1 MANTRSKAKKGS
13 KSSRSR
19 PRLPA
24 HTPPSPPPAAPRPK
38 PRRRAQ
44 AHAPTNFGADEQFIS
59 ARAQIPLPEPPSAS
73 RPSTPTLVRPL
84 GPVTPEG
91 VQPSRRSPSP
101 PLSPPPPSQPRIPL
115 SLAGQDLVDDELEEI
130 LADPQ
135 ADEDDQPG
143 DDDPWQDENGLQD
156 DDDDETQDDGPEDPA
171 TLFDNDSDVERR
183 DRQDAAALLEPDED
197 EDHEAEGFKHGP
209 LPNEAKEAMNAL
221 HKDYMREV
229 EALAHKF
236 NKPVSALLSFVGQ
249 ALASP
254 RYGMNGWNA
263 FEIWYNAHGD
273 TKKPEDLSAAEWS
286 KVVSQKCDEYLK
298 EKLGDQWKDPKARKH
313 CLQTFVDWHR
323 DLMKE
328 NPEHVKRKGGQKRA
342 VLKAKEELMKL
353 GAHLNH
359 CYGIEPFGFIINV
372 HPDEWGI
379 THSCE
384 WGSTALFEAVKKEVP
399 SSFNERLTDYD
410 AFFRTAY
417 AKIHNQEIP
426 DLPRPVL
433 KGSKD
438 GGKPTRDAERK
449 VWISHLRNDIM
460 DIVVKRRDFTLEE
473 AQAKFARF
481 PWASWPDLAVEH
493 QLRLLDWPVDAR
505 LPQRGFN
512 VNLPEC
518 IGHGVIKDGLR
529 RRNDATDDYP
539 RVVSWTQGITLPLV
553 SSQIAD
559 QCPISEEMERTA
571 GEVEWSTIP
580 VVVDSTKV
588 TRMTAARSKLYLG
601 PVKRKKKTKGRMIP
615 HRPTTLELEESSESS
630 NDSNSAD
637 EDPPPPKRTKAIGS
651 QRAPP
656 PDAPV
661 TRPDAS
667 LANSQAPEAFAQM
680 RQMQEM
686 FTLFQQQFGS
696 MLTGANNP
704 VAGSSS

>member
-19 PRLPA
+19 PRHPA
-24 HTPPSPPPAAPRPK
+24 QTPESPRPAAPRPK
-38 PRRRAQ
+38 PRRRGKADP
-44 AHAPTNFGADEQFIS
+44 PTNFDADEQFIS
-59 ARAQIPLPEPPSAS
+59 ARAQISLPEPPSAS
-73 RPSTPTLVRPL
+73 RPSTPIPALVQPL
-84 GPVTPEG
+84 APETPEG
-91 VQPSRRSPSP
+91 PQPSQRSPSP
-101 PLSPPPPSQPRIPL
+101 PLSPPPPSQPRIPF
-115 SLAGQDLVDDELEEI
+115 SRPQHDLLDDELAEI

-135 ADEDDQPG
+135 ADEDDEAG
-143 DDDPWQDENGLQD
+143 DDDGSQDDNGLHD
-156 DDDDETQDDGPEDPA
+156 DDDLQEDDNLYGGPGDPA
-171 TLFDNDSDVERR
+171 TLFDNDSDVERQ
-183 DRQDAAALLEPDED
+183 DRQDAAALLDPDD
-197 EDHEAEGFKHGP
+197 EDHDAEGFKHGP

-221 HKDYMREV
+221 HKEYMRAV
-229 EALAHKF
+229 EDLAHKF

-273 TKKPEDLSAAEWS
+273 TKKPEDLSASEWS
-286 KVVSQKCDEYLK
+286 KVVSQKCDDYLK
-298 EKLGDQWKDPKARKH
+298 EKLGDKWKDTKARKH

-417 AKIHNQEIP
+417 AKMHNQEIP

-433 KGSKD
+433 KRSKD

-449 VWISHLRNDIM
+449 VWISHLRKDIM

-481 PWASWPDLAVEH
+481 PWSSWPDLAVEH

-529 RRNDATDDYP
+529 RRDDATDDYP
-539 RVVSWTQGITLPLV
+539 RVVSWTE
-553 SSQIAD
+553 
-559 QCPISEEMERTA
+559 EEMERTA

-580 VVVDSTKV
+580 VVVDSTNV

-601 PVKRKKKTKGRMIP
+601 PVKRKKKTKARMIP
-615 HRPTTLELEESSESS
+615 HRPTTIELEESSESS
-630 NDSNSAD
+630 DDSNGAN
-637 EDPPPPKRTKAIGS
+637 EDPPPPKRTKGIGS

-704 VAGSSS
+704 VAGPSS